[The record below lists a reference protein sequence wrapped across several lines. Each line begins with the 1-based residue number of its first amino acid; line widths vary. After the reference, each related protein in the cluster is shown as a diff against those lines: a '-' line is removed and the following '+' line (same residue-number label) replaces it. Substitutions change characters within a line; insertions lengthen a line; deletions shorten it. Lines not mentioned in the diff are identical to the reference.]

1 MMSLN
6 SLNPLIKKNMTD
18 YNSQTDTQVI
28 PSLSKGEI
36 FVFSLAEQNKSFISS
51 GLSLNFIKKI
61 ANKLEELSS
70 KKILNE
76 SILTVLAVNP
86 AGVVLHQACFDPVS
100 NFNAI
105 LKPIF
110 LKEKSITNSI
120 ASPFLNVF
128 DNEAMAQFNQKL
140 STSNMEFAAVGLEYP
155 IEHLKKLAE
164 LGYITIS
171 RVNRKQLTIKE
182 EGKEYTVNLA
192 INKKINSDEDYLESS
207 HLKRLHQ
214 LGYVTIKRLNNNQVK
229 IMEKTKYYKIQLPKK
244 IKKMLPASNEFFQS
258 EYYSAN
264 SQQLVKVFYASQDD
278 KIKEPVIVLGLK
290 SDETHHQPWPIVCD
304 VDAHN
309 FAARSKEKVLTYD
322 TSMDSERNE
331 LKEKVKELLDN
342 KLESQEIEN
351 YLDII
356 NDNLGRISAQELI
369 VYYAINSACDRNAG
383 LLAVFQHGATANM
396 GKEDVKKIPQRNV
409 DKPFPA
415 IEDKTE
421 IVAILPQS
429 KNNFLV
435 VQGAYTLLLYDILKS
450 EGHYN
455 FKMQYLWKKQLEE
468 FAKYPKIEK
477 IKRHIREKLHEVG
490 IGLENLVLKR
500 HQHSIVSVA
509 TAASAIGIFGVC
521 EYLKASSSTS
531 HSDTLLSTVN
541 GVLGGCI
548 VSELTRNILQAQ
560 IEPDMSTNPRPR
572 CSIM

>member
-1 MMSLN
+1 
-6 SLNPLIKKNMTD
+6 MTN

-28 PSLSKGEI
+28 PSLGMGSI
-36 FVFSLAEQNKSFISS
+36 FVFPLTEQNESFISS
-51 GLSLNFIKKI
+51 GLSLAFIKKI
-61 ANKLEELSS
+61 ADKLEELSS

-76 SILTVLAVNP
+76 PILTVLAVNP
-86 AGVVLHQACFDPVS
+86 AGVVLHQACFDPTS
-100 NFNAI
+100 KFNAI

-128 DNEAMAQFNQKL
+128 DNEAMAQSNQKL
-140 STSNMEFAAVGLEYP
+140 STGNMAFAAVGLEYP
-155 IEHLKKLAE
+155 LEHLKKLAE
-164 LGYITIS
+164 LGYITIT
-171 RVNRKQLTIKE
+171 RVNRTQLTVE
-182 EGKEYTVNLA
+182 EKGKEYIVNLA
-192 INKKINSDEDYLESS
+192 EDKEIKSDEDYLESA

-214 LGYVTIKRLNNNQVK
+214 LGYVTIEHLNNSQIK
-229 IMEKTKYYKIQLPKK
+229 ITEIPKYYKIQLPKK
-244 IKKMLPASNEFFQS
+244 NKKTLPTSNEFFQS

-264 SQQLVKVFYASQDD
+264 SRELVKIFYASQDD
-278 KIKEPVIVLGLK
+278 KIKEPVMVLGLK
-290 SDETHHQPWPIVCD
+290 SIETHNQAMPIVCD

-322 TSMDSERNE
+322 TSMESERNE
-331 LKEKVKELLDN
+331 LKKKVKELLNN
-342 KLESQEIEN
+342 KLEIQEIEN
-351 YLDII
+351 YLAII
-356 NDNLGRISAQELI
+356 NENLGRISAQELI

-396 GKEDVKKIPQRNV
+396 SKEDVKKIPQRNV
-409 DKPFPA
+409 DKSFPA

-421 IVAILPQS
+421 IVVMLPQA

-455 FKMQYLWKKQLEE
+455 FKMQYLWKKQLEQLTKHPE
-468 FAKYPKIEK
+468 TKE
-477 IKRHIREKLHEVG
+477 IKQHIRNNLHQVG
-490 IGLENLVLKR
+490 IGLENLVLKK
-500 HQHSIVSVA
+500 HQHSIVSAV
-509 TAASAIGIFGVC
+509 TAISAIGIFGVC

-531 HSDTLLSTVN
+531 HGDTFVSTIN

-548 VSELTRNILQAQ
+548 VNELTRNLLQAQ
-560 IEPDMSTNPRPR
+560 IEPDTSDNPRPR